1 MTVGDQQPDDR
12 RPRRVYGV
20 GEDPDPRF
28 TLANERTLL
37 AWLRT
42 ALAFVVTGV
51 GAVALDMVIKRPVL
65 VAVVASA
72 ASVVGAGTAVLAY
85 WRWQRTERAL
95 RLRRPLPSARP
106 AAVLV
111 LAVVV
116 LALAGVI
123 ALAGVM
129 P

>member
-1 MTVGDQQPDDR
+1 VTVGDQLPDDR
-12 RPRRVYGV
+12 RPRRVFGV

-28 TLANERTLL
+28 SLANERTLL

-51 GAVALDMVIKRPVL
+51 GAVALDMVIDQPLL
-65 VAVVASA
+65 VAVVAAA

-95 RLRRPLPSARP
+95 RLRRPLPSPRP
-106 AAVLV
+106 AALLV
-111 LAVVV
+111 LAIVVF
-116 LALAGVI
+116 ALTGVI
-123 ALAGVM
+123 ALAGTLS
-129 P
+129 